1 MEGGWII
8 EGLIIVVLLMFSAFF
23 SGSETALT
31 AVSRARIFQL
41 IKEGNKRAIRVEALH
56 NMKDRLI
63 GAILLGNNMVNIA
76 AAALATTLAIRWFGV
91 EMGPLYATIVM
102 TITVLIFSE
111 VLPKTIAIHHSEKVA
126 LSVSYALSIVVKIL
140 MPITMVVQLLIRGV
154 LRVVGLDHTK
164 SSLVSAA
171 DVIRGTIELHHS
183 EGEMEKEDRDMLGS
197 ILDLGEREV
206 GEVMV
211 HRKHVDA
218 IDMALEPDA
227 IIDQAINSVHSRI
240 PLYKDSPDN
249 IIGILHVKDV
259 LKLVMSRKTGIT
271 REMIRRIAGKP
282 WFVPESTT
290 LDDQLFAFRHRRK
303 HFACVVDEYGAF
315 LGIVTL
321 EDIIEEIVGDIDDE
335 HDALEIDDIMPYGDN
350 AYRVDGTV
358 TIRDL
363 NRHLD
368 WSLPDEHATTI
379 AGLILHE
386 AEMIPEEGAV
396 FEFYNIRFTIA
407 QREGNQI
414 TQLIIEPL
422 LEEDAD
428 A

>member
-1 MEGGWII
+1 MEAGWVI
-8 EGLIIVVLLMFSAFF
+8 EGIIIVVLLLFSAFF
-23 SGSETALT
+23 SASETALT
-31 AVSRARIFQL
+31 AVSRARIFYL
-41 IKEGNKRAIRVEALH
+41 IKEGDKRAQRVERLREL
-56 NMKDRLI
+56 KDRLI

-76 AAALATTLAIRWFGV
+76 AASLATTLAIGWFGV
-91 EMGPLYATIVM
+91 EMGPLYATVVM
-102 TITVLIFSE
+102 TVVVLIFSE
-111 VLPKTIAIHHSEKVA
+111 VLPKTIAIHNAERVA
-126 LSVSYALSIVVKIL
+126 LTVVYPLSFIIRLL
-140 MPITMVVQLLIRGV
+140 MPVTALVQWLIRMMLRMIGV
-154 LRVVGLDHTK
+154 NPEK
-164 SSLVSAA
+164 SSFVSAS

-183 EGEMEKEDRDMLGS
+183 EGEVEKQDRDMLGS
-197 ILDLGEREV
+197 ILDLSEREIS
-206 GEVMV
+206 EVMI
-211 HRKHVDA
+211 HRKQVDA

-227 IIDQAINSVHSRI
+227 IVDAAMKSMHSRI

-249 IIGILHVKDV
+249 IIGILHIKDV
-259 LKLVMSRKTGIT
+259 LRLVMSRKSGMT

-282 WFVPESTT
+282 WFVPDTT
-290 LDDQLFAFRHRRK
+290 SLDDQLFAFRHRRK

-335 HDALEIDDIMPYGDN
+335 HDALEIDDIIPYDSN
-350 AYRVDGTV
+350 AYRVEGTV

-379 AGLILHE
+379 AGLVLYE
-386 AEMIPEEGAV
+386 AELIPEEGAV
-396 FEFYNIRFTIA
+396 FEFFNMRFTIA
-407 QREGNQI
+407 QRVANQL

-422 LEEDAD
+422 LEEDED